1 MVAAKIP
8 SGIKRSC
15 RYITRP
21 GLSHKWLTRTQ
32 EGTVVLE
39 LKTLYRD
46 GTTRVVMSP
55 LEFLQRLAALVA
67 RPRLQLI
74 RYHGVLAPNS
84 TLRPKIVPSGRNHH
98 TLPADDHKDEAP
110 PSAQR
115 RLSWARL
122 LKRVF
127 EIDMTACSK
136 CGGPLTIIAAPSAGS
151 GQAS

>member
-55 LEFLQRLAALVA
+55 LEFLQRLAALVP
-67 RPRLQLI
+67 RPRLHLI
-74 RYHGVLAPNS
+74 RFHGVLAPNS
-84 TLRPKIVPSGRNHH
+84 TSGPRSSPQRPITTPSPHRITPMKH
-98 TLPADDHKDEAP
+98 LPQH
-110 PSAQR
+110 S
-115 RLSWARL
+115 
-122 LKRVF
+122 V
-127 EIDMTACSK
+127 T
-136 CGGPLTIIAAPSAGS
+136 
-151 GQAS
+151 